1 MSYTSSGYTI
11 KLSDDTVLRVSGDTA
26 TSVISDFNAADPIN
40 LSDSSKT
47 SLSLVRRGARQY
59 SDIIATDLVH
69 LLENFSKSSP
79 PVHPLFGQLWFNKA
93 TNTLNLYNTSGTWI
107 PVGAKSTGFQSAVTI
122 GVSGDVLGSISFDG
136 STANSPYMISTQL
149 ATISTVSAGTYTN
162 PIIGVDEKGRVIS
175 ARNGASVALT
185 DSDIINALR
194 YTPVKKTGDV
204 MQGSLDVQ
212 NGDINTSGKIKEKG
226 ADLLPTGMVMMWYG
240 AITAIPSGW
249 VLCDGTNG
257 TPDLRDRFVVG
268 AGSAYAFKDSGG
280 NNNITTNV
288 NNLNHTHSF
297 TSAAAL
303 TSFTGSTDAHTLST
317 GEMPSHSHAWGISS
331 TYPIHDAINGVSFT
345 PTKLWS
351 NNSGDHYDM
360 VLFSDG
366 QAITGSNGGNQGHSH
381 SISSASLNL
390 THNHSGTT
398 NNPSFATTPS
408 VSFDNRPPYYALAY
422 IMKT

>member
-11 KLSDDTVLRVSGDTA
+11 KLSDDTILRVSGDTA
-26 TSVISDFNAADPIN
+26 TSVIADFNAANPID

-47 SLSLVRRGARQY
+47 SLSLVRRGARNY

-79 PVHPLFGQLWFNKA
+79 PAYPLVGQLWFNKA
-93 TNTLNLYNTSGTWI
+93 NNTLNLYNTSGTWT
-107 PVGAKSTGFQSAVTI
+107 PVGAKSTGFQSPVTI
-122 GVSGDVLGSISFDG
+122 GVSGDVIGSVSFDG
-136 STANSPYMISTQL
+136 STANSPYTISTQL
-149 ATISTVSAGTYTN
+149 ATISTVRAGTYTN
-162 PIIGVDEKGRVIS
+162 SNIQVDSKGRVIFAS
-175 ARNGASVALT
+175 NGATVALT

-240 AITAIPSGW
+240 AIAAIPSGW

-280 NNNITTNV
+280 SANNTANV

-297 TSAAAL
+297 TSASSL
-303 TSFTGSTDAHTLST
+303 NSVTGSTDAYTLST
-317 GEMPSHSHAWGISS
+317 GDIPSHSHAWGISS
-331 TYPIHDAINGVSFT
+331 NYPVHDPINGTAFS
-345 PTKLWS
+345 PTNLWS
-351 NNSGDHYDM
+351 DNAGNHYPM

-366 QAITGSNGGNQGHSH
+366 QAITGSTGGNQGHSH
-381 SISSASLNL
+381 SISSLNL
-390 THNHSGTT
+390 SHTHAGTT
-398 NNPSFATTPS
+398 NNPSFATNPS
-408 VSFDNRPPYYALAY
+408 VTFDNRPPYYALAY